1 MIFLS
6 ATGGLLEWVQ
16 QPWHWSISGFMIVVV
31 MFLLLW
37 FGGEFG
43 VSSNL
48 RTMCAIGGAGKRF
61 EFFNYNWKGQIWN
74 LVFIGGAVVGG
85 FLAIKFLSSPEPVQI
100 SASTQEYLQSVGI
113 KTPQNLEEGNGY
125 VPIELFAMNQLFSL
139 KGFLILVVGGFMIG
153 FGTRWAGGCTS
164 GHAISGLSNLQ
175 LPSLIAVIGFF
186 IGGLLMTF
194 LILPQILSL

>member
-1 MIFLS
+1 M
-6 ATGGLLEWVQ
+6 LELIS
-16 QPWHWSISGFMIVVV
+16 QPWHWTVSGAGIVFV

-48 RTMCAIGGAGKRF
+48 RTMCAIGGAGKRH
-61 EFFNYNWKGQIWN
+61 EFFNFNWRNQSWN
-74 LVFIGGAVVGG
+74 LVFIGGAVIGG
-85 FLAIKFLSSPEPVQI
+85 YLAFTFLASPEPVQI
-100 SASTQEYLQSVGI
+100 STATSTYLETIGISTPKTLAEGSGFVPEEIFAS
-113 KTPQNLEEGNGY
+113 QNIGNT
-125 VPIELFAMNQLFSL
+125 VNLVI
-139 KGFLILVVGGFMIG
+139 LIIGGLLIG

-186 IGGLLMTF
+186 IGGLTMAW
-194 LILPQILSL
+194 LILPRLLG